1 MTKKK
6 PNTGLTNPLQL
17 LTNKNMFS
25 AASFADM
32 KISDKLVGSDFVD
45 ELQIEVL
52 KSPNVFGFSQPTIA
66 QSYAIPEILKG
77 GDVMIKSE
85 TGSGMSLS

>member
-1 MTKKK
+1 METIDGLGTRKHPVKAPIAKKK

-32 KISDKLVGSDFVD
+32 NISDKLV
-45 ELQIEVL
+45 ELDLVTEL
-52 KSPNVFGFSQPTIA
+52 
-66 QSYAIPEILKG
+66 
-77 GDVMIKSE
+77 
-85 TGSGMSLS
+85 

>member
-45 ELQIEVL
+45 EL
-52 KSPNVFGFSQPTIA
+52 
-66 QSYAIPEILKG
+66 
-77 GDVMIKSE
+77 
-85 TGSGMSLS
+85 